1 MIDLAP
7 VYLRRS
13 PCLQLRHEWT
23 DLSRQV
29 PHRDGQSHIRPSDI
43 GPEGDDMPVGPGLW
57 KRRDNPPQLLVRQ

>member
-13 PCLQLRHEWT
+13 PCLQLRHERT
-23 DLSRQV
+23 DPSRQV
-29 PHRDGQSHIRPSDI
+29 RHRDTQFRIRPSGI
-43 GPEGDDMPVGPGLW
+43 GPEGDDMPVGPGPW